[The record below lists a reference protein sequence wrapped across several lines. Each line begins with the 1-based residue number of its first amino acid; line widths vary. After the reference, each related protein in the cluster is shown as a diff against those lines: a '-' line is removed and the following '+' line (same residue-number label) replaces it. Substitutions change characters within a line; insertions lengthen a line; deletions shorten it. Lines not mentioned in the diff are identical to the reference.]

1 MPMNTELFLHM
12 IDETKLL
19 ILVTELLSDAKDA
32 LREEPL
38 YVDVAKERIDY
49 ALSRIN
55 AYLREQQSKDD
66 DYDGQYEIREARRNQ
81 LAADFAEEC

>member
-1 MPMNTELFLHM
+1 MPMNVELFKHK

-19 ILVTELLSDAKDA
+19 RRLTHLLNDAKDA

-38 YVDVAKERIDY
+38 YVDVAKHRIDY
-49 ALSRIN
+49 ALSSIK

-66 DYDGQYEIREARRNQ
+66 ANDGQAEINEARRMR
-81 LAADFAEEC
+81 LAADFAEED